1 MFDDSGL
8 MTLFAV
14 VTQIL
19 VEFNEHGNCVEE
31 RKIPVD
37 AKSFL
42 CIFQQL
48 LLHLGR
54 PEYQHYS
61 LSISI
66 IPKVSILFPE
76 LELRFVATVTTGG
89 RVKFLPIV

>member
-1 MFDDSGL
+1 MFYDSGL

-76 LELRFVATVTTGG
+76 
-89 RVKFLPIV
+89 

>member
-8 MTLFAV
+8 MTLFAL

-42 CIFQQL
+42 CIFQ
-48 LLHLGR
+48 
-54 PEYQHYS
+54 
-61 LSISI
+61 
-66 IPKVSILFPE
+66 
-76 LELRFVATVTTGG
+76 
-89 RVKFLPIV
+89 